1 MRPFFSNF
9 EPFYSFV
16 INIISMKM
24 RIALFVI
31 TSFFFFA
38 FKANDPIRVFL
49 VGDSTMANKL
59 PADYPETGWGIPFAT
74 LFNEAVEVQNHAYNG
89 RSTKSFRNEGRWAK
103 VFDQI
108 KPGDYVFI
116 QFGHNDAK
124 TTDTTRYAEAN
135 TDYRKNLTR
144 YIAETRFKGG
154 IPVILSSIQRRKFDS
169 TGHFVDQHG
178 DYPKV
183 AKEVAMKEK
192 AMFIDMEAKSRAL
205 IEKLGPVAS
214 EKIFLHLPIN
224 TAYKKYKKGVSD
236 DTHFT
241 FYGASVMANMV
252 AQAIGES
259 TEHLKSF
266 LKKSEFS
273 SKYQFEIP
281 VVSKPVFK
289 LDTFAIIKFGAKND
303 VFFNNAN
310 AIQQAIN
317 ECSLQG
323 GGTVLVPAGFWKTGP
338 IELKSNVNLHLA
350 SGALLQFSS
359 NSSDYP
365 LVKTYWEGVEA
376 IRVKSPI
383 SGRNLRKI
391 AITGPGIIDG
401 AGEAW
406 RPVKKQKLTAG
417 EWEKLIQSGVLNEK
431 KDTWYPTAAALKGAA
446 DPNAGRTDAGYTLD
460 NTEQIKEFLRPNL
473 LSLIECDEVLLED
486 FTIQNSPAW
495 TVHPLLCTH
504 VTLLGLTVKNPWFG
518 QNSDGLDIESCEYV
532 NIDRCKID
540 VGDDGICLKSGKD
553 EQGRKRGRA
562 TAFVNITNSQVFHG
576 HGGIVIG
583 SEMSGGVHDV
593 FAQNCQFLGTD
604 VGLRFKTARGR
615 GGVVEKIYIKDISMN
630 NIAGEA
636 IILDMYYQG
645 KDPVSTF
652 GNGSEVP
659 QIKSEPITEGTPQ
672 FKDIYME
679 NVIAQHAKTGLMV
692 RGLPE
697 MPIKNVSLANA
708 QLVAEQ
714 AYHIQYGTSLG
725 FNQVQ
730 FMQTGKAPSIFQ
742 QNTGFKKPSI
752 EQITH

>member
-1 MRPFFSNF
+1 MKSRLVLLVIFS
-9 EPFYSFV
+9 
-16 INIISMKM
+16 I
-24 RIALFVI
+24 
-31 TSFFFFA
+31 FFFA
-38 FKANDPIRVFL
+38 FKSNEPIRVFL

-89 RSTKSFRNEGRWAK
+89 RSTKSFRTEGRWAK
-103 VFDQI
+103 VYDQI

-124 TTDTTRYAEAN
+124 TTDTSRYAEAN
-135 TDYRKNLTR
+135 TDYRNNLTR
-144 YIAETRFKGG
+144 YISETRSKGG
-154 IPVILSSIQRRKFDS
+154 IPIIFSSIQRRKFDS
-169 TGHFVDQHG
+169 TGHFIDQHG
-178 DYPKV
+178 DYPRV
-183 AKEVAMKEK
+183 AKEVALKEK
-192 AMFIDMEAKSRAL
+192 TMFIDMEAKSRTL
-205 IEKLGPVAS
+205 ISTLGPIAS
-214 EKIFLHLPIN
+214 EKIFLHLPVN
-224 TAYKKYKKGVSD
+224 TSYKKYKKGVSD

-241 FYGASVMANMV
+241 YYGATVMANIV
-252 AQAIGES
+252 AQSIAES

-273 SKYQFEIP
+273 SKYQYEIP

-289 LDTFAIIKFGAKND
+289 LDTFLVTKYGAKND
-303 VFFNNAN
+303 LTFNNAP
-310 AIQQAIN
+310 AIQLAIN
-317 ECSLQG
+317 ECTAQG
-323 GGTVLVPAGFWKTGP
+323 GGTVYIPAGFWKSGP
-338 IELKSNVNLHLA
+338 IEMKSNVNLHLA
-350 SGALLQFSS
+350 SGALLQFSN
-359 NSSDYP
+359 NSADYP
-365 LVKTYWEGVEA
+365 LVKTFWEGVEA

-391 AITGPGIIDG
+391 AISGLGIIDG

-406 RPVKKQKLTAG
+406 RPVKKQKLTSG
-417 EWEKLIQSGVLNEK
+417 EWDKLIQTGVLNDK
-431 KDTWYPTAAALKGAA
+431 KDTWYPTVAALKGAA
-446 DPNAGRTDAGYTLD
+446 DPNAGRTDAGYTLE

-504 VTLLGLTVKNPWFG
+504 VTLQGLIVKNPWYA

-532 NIDRCKID
+532 TVDRCKID

-553 EQGRKRGRA
+553 EQGRKRGRP
-562 TAFVNITNSQVFHG
+562 TAYVNIRNSQVFHG
-576 HGGIVIG
+576 HGGIVVG
-583 SEMSGGVHDV
+583 SEMSGGVHDI

-615 GGVVEKIYIKDISMN
+615 GGIVEKIYIKDISMN

-659 QIKSEPITEGTPQ
+659 QIKAEPLNEGTPQ
-672 FKDIYME
+672 FRDILME
-679 NVIAQHAKTGLMV
+679 NVFAQNAKTGLMV

-697 MPIKNVSLANA
+697 MLIKNIQIKNA
-708 QLVAEQ
+708 QLMAEQ
-714 AYHIQYGTSLG
+714 AYHLQYGENIE
-725 FNQVQ
+725 FNQVR
-730 FMQTGKAPSIFQ
+730 FIQTGKSPSIFQ
-742 QNTGFKKPSI
+742 QTKGIKKPII
-752 EQITH
+752 EQ

>member
-1 MRPFFSNF
+1 MKSRIVLLV
-9 EPFYSFV
+9 V
-16 INIISMKM
+16 ISV
-24 RIALFVI
+24 L
-31 TSFFFFA
+31 FFA
-38 FKANDPIRVFL
+38 FKSNEPIRVFL
-49 VGDSTMANKL
+49 IGDSTMANKL
-59 PADYPETGWGIPFAT
+59 PADFPETGWGIPFAT

-108 KPGDYVFI
+108 KQGDYVFI

-124 TTDTTRYAEAN
+124 TSDTSRYAEAN
-135 TDYRKNLTR
+135 TDYRKNLIR
-144 YIAETRFKGG
+144 YISETRSKGG
-154 IPVILSSIQRRKFDS
+154 IPIILSSIQRRKFDS
-169 TGHFVDQHG
+169 TGRFVDQHG

-183 AKEVAMKEK
+183 AREVALKEK
-192 AMFIDMEAKSRAL
+192 VLFIDMEAKSRAL

-241 FYGASVMANMV
+241 YYGASVMANIV

-266 LKKSEFS
+266 LKKSDFTNTFQ
-273 SKYQFEIP
+273 YEIP

-289 LDTFAIIKFGAKND
+289 LDTFDIVKFGAKTD
-303 VFFNNAN
+303 LQINNAS

-317 ECSLQG
+317 ECSMQG
-323 GGTVLVPAGFWKTGP
+323 GGTVLIPKGFWKSGP

-350 SGALLQFSS
+350 SGALLQFSEK
-359 NSSDYP
+359 SSDYS

-383 SGRNLRKI
+383 SGKNLRKI
-391 AITGPGIIDG
+391 AITGSGIIDG

-406 RPVKKQKLTAG
+406 RPVKKQKLTSG
-417 EWEKLIQSGVLNEK
+417 EWEKLIQTGVLNEK

-446 DPNAGRTDAGYTLD
+446 DPNAGRKDAGYTLN
-460 NTEQIKEFLRPNL
+460 NTDQIKEFLRPNL

-504 VTLLGLTVKNPWFG
+504 VTLQGLTVKNPWYA

-532 NIDRCKID
+532 TIDHCKID

-553 EQGRKRGRA
+553 EQGRKRGRP
-562 TAFVNITNSQVFHG
+562 TAFVTISNSQVFHG
-576 HGGIVIG
+576 HGGIVVG

-615 GGVVEKIYIKDISMN
+615 GGIVEKIYIKDISMN

-659 QIKSEPITEGTPQ
+659 QIKAEPVNDGTPQ
-672 FKDIYME
+672 FCDIFME
-679 NVIAQHAKTGLMV
+679 NIVAQHAKTGLML

-697 MPIKNVSLANA
+697 MPIRNIHLKNA
-708 QLVAEQ
+708 QISADQSFHL
-714 AYHIQYGTSLG
+714 QYGANVDLQ
-725 FNQVQ
+725 QVQ
-730 FMQTGKAPSIFQ
+730 FVQTGKTPSVFQ
-742 QNTGFKKPSI
+742 QNIGFKKPEI
-752 EQITH
+752 LRVND